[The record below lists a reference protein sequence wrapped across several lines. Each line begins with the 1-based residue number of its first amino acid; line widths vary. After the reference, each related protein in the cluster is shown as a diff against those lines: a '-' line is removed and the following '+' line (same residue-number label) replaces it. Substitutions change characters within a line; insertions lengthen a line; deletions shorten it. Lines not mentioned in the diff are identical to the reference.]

1 MADAVRVVHGAMPDS
16 ETQLMMPKLSRIA
29 ARMGYER

>member
-1 MADAVRVVHGAMPDS
+1 MADAGSGGARGDARQG
-16 ETQLMMPKLSRIA
+16 TQLMMPKLSRIA